1 MVDLS
6 DILGGVLL
14 VRYNTAMIKEFLM
27 KKMLE
32 KQLKALPKDQQEKI
46 MKMVTENPDLF
57 TKIAKEVEQ
66 EVKSGKEQ
74 TSAAMLVFSRHK
86 AEIQKVMGQ

>member
-1 MVDLS
+1 MAAV
-6 DILGGVLL
+6 LGEARLL
-14 VRYNTAMIKEFLM
+14 RYNTPMIKEFLM

-46 MKMVTENPDLF
+46 MKMVTENPELF

-86 AEIQKVMGQ
+86 AEIQKIMGQ